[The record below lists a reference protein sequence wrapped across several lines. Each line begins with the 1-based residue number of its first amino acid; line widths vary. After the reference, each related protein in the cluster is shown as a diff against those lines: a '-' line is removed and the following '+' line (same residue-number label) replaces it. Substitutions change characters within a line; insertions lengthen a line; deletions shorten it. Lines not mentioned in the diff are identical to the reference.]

1 MDGELKNLKCN
12 ISQLAAITGLH
23 RQTVVSRLSGVP
35 LAPGSN
41 EKNKLYLLTDVIR
54 VLMETPVSQ
63 PAEHQDPYKMT
74 AKERKGWFDSE
85 KGRLWLEK
93 EMKQVVPLPEVR
105 QQMAA
110 IVKAITQ
117 VLEVW
122 PDKLEKDKGWSA
134 DQLNEAQDV
143 MDEVRILLLRQYRR
157 PQTMTGNKYGSAA
170 AVRREV
176 AEYLRPPRRMP
187 VAEGIKQFMFVP
199 RGANTAVP
207 WDDTLASQS
216 FPK

>member
-12 ISQLAAITGLH
+12 ICQLAAITGLH

-35 LAPGSN
+35 WHREAM
-41 EKNKLYLLTDVIR
+41 KNKLYLLTDVIR

-63 PAEHQDPYKMT
+63 AAEHQDPNKMT
-74 AKERKGWFDSE
+74 PKERKNWFDSE
-85 KGRLWLEK
+85 KGRFWLEK

-122 PDKLEKDKGWSA
+122 SDKLERDKGWSA

-143 MDEVRILLLRQYRR
+143 VDEARILLVKAIQ
-157 PQTMTGNKYGSAA
+157 
-170 AVRREV
+170 E
-176 AEYLRPPRRMP
+176 
-187 VAEGIKQFMFVP
+187 
-199 RGANTAVP
+199 TA
-207 WDDTLASQS
+207 DDDGE
-216 FPK
+216 

>member
-63 PAEHQDPYKMT
+63 AAEHQDPNKMT
-74 AKERKGWFDSE
+74 PKERKNWFDSE

-93 EMKQVVPLPEVR
+93 EMKQV
-105 QQMAA
+105 
-110 IVKAITQ
+110 
-117 VLEVW
+117 
-122 PDKLEKDKGWSA
+122 
-134 DQLNEAQDV
+134 
-143 MDEVRILLLRQYRR
+143 
-157 PQTMTGNKYGSAA
+157 
-170 AVRREV
+170 
-176 AEYLRPPRRMP
+176 
-187 VAEGIKQFMFVP
+187 
-199 RGANTAVP
+199 
-207 WDDTLASQS
+207 
-216 FPK
+216 

>member
-1 MDGELKNLKCN
+1 
-12 ISQLAAITGLH
+12 SQLAAITGLH

-63 PAEHQDPYKMT
+63 PAEHQDPNKMT

-143 MDEVRILLLRQYRR
+143 MDEVRILLVKAIQ
-157 PQTMTGNKYGSAA
+157 
-170 AVRREV
+170 E
-176 AEYLRPPRRMP
+176 
-187 VAEGIKQFMFVP
+187 
-199 RGANTAVP
+199 TA
-207 WDDTLASQS
+207 DDDGE
-216 FPK
+216 

>member
-63 PAEHQDPYKMT
+63 PAEHQDPNKMT

-85 KGRLWLEK
+85 KGRL
-93 EMKQVVPLPEVR
+93 
-105 QQMAA
+105 
-110 IVKAITQ
+110 
-117 VLEVW
+117 W

-143 MDEVRILLLRQYRR
+143 MDEVRILLVKAIQ
-157 PQTMTGNKYGSAA
+157 
-170 AVRREV
+170 E
-176 AEYLRPPRRMP
+176 
-187 VAEGIKQFMFVP
+187 
-199 RGANTAVP
+199 TA
-207 WDDTLASQS
+207 DDDGE
-216 FPK
+216 

>member
-12 ISQLAAITGLH
+12 ICQLAAITGLH

-41 EKNKLYLLTDVIR
+41 EKDKLYLLTDVIR

-63 PAEHQDPYKMT
+63 AAEHQGPNKMT
-74 AKERKGWFDSE
+74 PKERKNWFDSE
-85 KGRLWLEK
+85 KGRFWLEK

-122 PDKLEKDKGWSA
+122 SDKLERDKGWSA

-143 MDEVRILLLRQYRR
+143 VDEARILLVKAIQ
-157 PQTMTGNKYGSAA
+157 
-170 AVRREV
+170 E
-176 AEYLRPPRRMP
+176 
-187 VAEGIKQFMFVP
+187 
-199 RGANTAVP
+199 TA
-207 WDDTLASQS
+207 DDDGE
-216 FPK
+216 